1 MKERKFLLSTICFSK
16 LGVFCHIK
24 FSSSDEEDA
33 LFLSVYVVATV
44 AGAVYGVTG
53 VSHEILN
60 LAIVALILD

>member
-1 MKERKFLLSTICFSK
+1 MHQFELT
-16 LGVFCHIK
+16 
-24 FSSSDEEDA
+24 DP
-33 LFLSVYVVATV
+33 VVATV